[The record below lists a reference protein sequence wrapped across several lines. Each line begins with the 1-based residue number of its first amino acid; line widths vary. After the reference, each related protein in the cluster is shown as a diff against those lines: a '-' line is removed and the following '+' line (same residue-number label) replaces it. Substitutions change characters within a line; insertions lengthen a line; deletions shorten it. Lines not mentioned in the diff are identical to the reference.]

1 MIPLAESLVPPPT
14 EWHAN
19 VIRRAKEALEAARA
33 QDVDGSHEVEI
44 FLRQRDYD
52 QWRAEGNQRIIA
64 GIEIARTHLRPG
76 ESLLVAEDARG
87 LSILGL
93 PDELP
98 DGRRW
103 THGATGRCREG
114 GVALPAGS
122 GRWLLDDG
130 RFYMEAR

>member
-14 EWHAN
+14 EWHAR
-19 VIRRAKEALEAARA
+19 VIARARAELEAADPA
-33 QDVDGSHEVEI
+33 DELQV
-44 FLRQRDYD
+44 FLLRRTYD
-52 QWRAEGNQRIIA
+52 AIRLEGNQRIIA
-64 GIEIARTHLRPG
+64 GIEIARPHLQPG
-76 ESLLVAEDARG
+76 ESLLLAEDMRG
-87 LSILGL
+87 LAILGVAG
-93 PDELP
+93 ELP

-130 RFYMEAR
+130 RFYLEAR